1 MSRHIEAYM
10 DNIPLSSV
18 GPLILQQVYEDPPA
32 VEITEG
38 ERPGRAGT
46 RFVGSRRQSV
56 KIALE
61 VAVRELYDL
70 SRRARAV
77 EALAAWASG
86 SVLELSDHPDQRLH
100 VACTAVP
107 ALGQVRDY
115 TAVAR
120 VELTAYDIPYWEDKR
135 PSTLTLT
142 AGSTGSG
149 SLYVPGTAPS
159 PVNVSVSVVSGTL
172 TELAMDVGG
181 EVITLE
187 DLSVAAGGTVQLT
200 HTAADDLVIRAGSTG
215 IMSARTPDSADDFI
229 PATGYAA
236 VSYTADT
243 DVAITFSVHG
253 RWA

>member
-1 MSRHIEAYM
+1 MARHIEAYM
-10 DNIPLSSV
+10 DNISLSSV
-18 GPLILQQVYEDPPA
+18 GPLILQQVYEDPAA

-46 RFVGSRRQSV
+46 RYVGKKRQSV
-56 KIALE
+56 KVALE
-61 VAVRELYDL
+61 VAVRELFDL

-86 SVLELSDHPDQRLH
+86 SVLELSNHPDQRLH
-100 VACTAVP
+100 VVCTAVP

-115 TAVAR
+115 TATAR

-142 AGSTGSG
+142 AGSSGSG

-159 PVNVSVSVVSGTL
+159 PVNVTVSVVSGTL
-172 TELAMDVGG
+172 SEISLTVGG
-181 EVITLE
+181 EEITLE

-200 HTAADDLVIRAGSTG
+200 HTAADDLVIRSGSTG
-215 IMSARTPDSADDFI
+215 IMSARTPASADDFI
-229 PATGYAA
+229 PAPGYAA
-236 VSYTADT
+236 VSFDADT
-243 DVAITFSVHG
+243 DVTVTFSVNG